1 MRGRHFAKLFQHGV
15 GPSRNGDVMSDKDT
29 SKDSPDE
36 EEDWMSYANAGF
48 GSTDYSLWDD
58 AGQEAEIVAEP
69 EWDEENLQ
77 LDTGEEEIPAA
88 PKPAGLKHLVRIG
101 SCDHCL
107 GRVGGK
113 KRFGQSNLE
122 SGIEIRASVVE
133 TDSTMANA
141 REETPLC
148 PFCENL
154 FDEAPLLAELIQESI
169 GERECSR
176 LQLGARIPKDQSEAE
191 DHLRKRFGA
200 GGSAPLKSSLVEE
213 VARQLGELGMGQ
225 NLVVEKPEIL
235 ALIDVL
241 TLTVELD
248 IRSHYVYGRYR
259 KLERGIP
266 QTKWPCRAC
275 KGRGCEKC
283 DYTGLQYK
291 SSVQGLIGDPILD
304 LFGSEEHAF
313 HGMGREDIDVRCLG
327 RGRPFVIELKKP
339 HKRNVDANLIMEA
352 INSSAEG
359 RLEVSD
365 MRPSNRSEV
374 VRVKDTPAEKS
385 YTIRYLIEPITQSEL
400 DELTQVMEI
409 PSNNQD
415 RNRRRKNHHRRKKP
429 EPKVEEEIDYSSL
442 KKAELVELC
451 EQKGLAKSGTKDAL
465 IERLSTFKE
474 ETLAL
479 PERDYVMEIMTNLQ
493 GCTLAQRTPERVAH
507 RRADKIRKRMVLET
521 SNPSIEEDEN
531 GNLVAEFSLRCE
543 SGTYVKETVHGDS
556 GRTQPSIASLIKAK
570 CTVEWLDVAD
580 IHAD

>member
-1 MRGRHFAKLFQHGV
+1 
-15 GPSRNGDVMSDKDT
+15 MSDKDV
-29 SKDSPDE
+29 SKDNPNE
-36 EEDWMSYANAGF
+36 EEDWMSYANTGF

-58 AGQEAEIVAEP
+58 AGQEADLADEP

-77 LDTGEEEIPAA
+77 FDTGEEDIPPA
-88 PKPAGLKHLVRIG
+88 PNPAGLKHLVRIG
-101 SCDHCL
+101 CCNHCL

-113 KRFGQSNLE
+113 KRFSQSNYE

-133 TDSTMANA
+133 IDSSMSNA
-141 REETPLC
+141 REDLPLC
-148 PFCENL
+148 PLCENL
-154 FDEAPLLAELIQESI
+154 FEEAPLLAELIKESI

-225 NLVVEKPEIL
+225 NLVAEKPEIL

-275 KGRGCEKC
+275 KGRSCEKC

-291 SSVQGLIGDPILD
+291 SSVQGLIGDPLLD
-304 LFGSEEHAF
+304 IFGSEEHAF

-327 RGRPFVIELKKP
+327 RGRPFVIELKRP
-339 HKRNVDANLIMEA
+339 HKRNVDANAIMEA
-352 INSSAEG
+352 INSSAES
-359 RLEVSD
+359 RIEVSD

-385 YTIRYLIEPITQSEL
+385 YTIRYLIEPITQTEL
-400 DELTQVMEI
+400 DALTQVMEI

-429 EPKVEEEIDYSSL
+429 EPEVEKEIDFSSL
-442 KKAELVELC
+442 KKPELVELC
-451 EQKGLAKSGTKDAL
+451 EQKGLAKSGTKDVL
-465 IERLSTFKE
+465 IERLTSFKE
-474 ETLAL
+474 ETLPL

-493 GCTLAQRTPERVAH
+493 GCKLAQRTPERVAH

>member
-1 MRGRHFAKLFQHGV
+1 M
-15 GPSRNGDVMSDKDT
+15 
-29 SKDSPDE
+29 
-36 EEDWMSYANAGF
+36 
-48 GSTDYSLWDD
+48 
-58 AGQEAEIVAEP
+58 AEEP
-69 EWDEENLQ
+69 EWKDENLQ

-101 SCDHCL
+101 CCDHCL
-107 GRVGGK
+107 GRIGGK
-113 KRFGQSNLE
+113 KRFGQSDLE

-133 TDSTMANA
+133 ADSTMVNA
-141 REETPLC
+141 RENEPLC

-154 FDEAPLLAELIQESI
+154 FEEAPLLAELIYESI
-169 GERECSR
+169 GERDCSR
-176 LQLGARIPKDQSEAE
+176 LQLGARIPKDHSEAE

-200 GGSAPLKSSLVEE
+200 GGSSPLKSSLVEE

-283 DYTGLQYK
+283 DYTGLQYR
-291 SSVQGLIGDPILD
+291 SSVQALIGDPLLE

-339 HKRNVDANLIMEA
+339 YKRDVDMNLIMDA
-352 INSSAEG
+352 INSSAEN

-374 VRVKDTPAEKS
+374 VRVKD
-385 YTIRYLIEPITQSEL
+385 L
-400 DELTQVMEI
+400 
-409 PSNNQD
+409 
-415 RNRRRKNHHRRKKP
+415 
-429 EPKVEEEIDYSSL
+429 
-442 KKAELVELC
+442 
-451 EQKGLAKSGTKDAL
+451 
-465 IERLSTFKE
+465 
-474 ETLAL
+474 
-479 PERDYVMEIMTNLQ
+479 
-493 GCTLAQRTPERVAH
+493 
-507 RRADKIRKRMVLET
+507 
-521 SNPSIEEDEN
+521 
-531 GNLVAEFSLRCE
+531 
-543 SGTYVKETVHGDS
+543 
-556 GRTQPSIASLIKAK
+556 SLIH
-570 CTVEWLDVAD
+570 
-580 IHAD
+580 I

>member
-1 MRGRHFAKLFQHGV
+1 
-15 GPSRNGDVMSDKDT
+15 MSDKDEL
-29 SKDSPDE
+29 KDTPNE

-58 AGQEAEIVAEP
+58 AGEEAEFVSEP
-69 EWDEENLQ
+69 DWEEEDLQ

-101 SCDHCL
+101 TCNHCL

-113 KRFGQSNLE
+113 KRFGQSVYE
-122 SGIEIRASVVE
+122 SGVEIRTQVVE
-133 TDSTMANA
+133 TDSTMASA
-141 REETPLC
+141 REINPLC

-154 FDEAPLLAELIQESI
+154 FEEASLLAELIKEEI
-169 GERECSR
+169 GDRECSR
-176 LQLGARIPKDQSEAE
+176 LQLGARIPKDQTEVE

-213 VARQLGELGMGQ
+213 VARQLSDLGGGQ
-225 NLVVEKPEIL
+225 NLVVDKPEIL

-248 IRSHYVYGRYR
+248 IRSHYFYGRYR

-283 DYTGLQYK
+283 DFTGLQYK
-291 SSVQGLIGDPILD
+291 SSVQGLIGDPL
-304 LFGSEEHAF
+304 LEMFGSEEHAF

-327 RGRPFVIELKKP
+327 RGRPFVMEMKKP
-339 HKRNVDANLIMEA
+339 IKRNIDAEVILDA
-352 INSSAEG
+352 INSSANG
-359 RLEVSD
+359 SIEVSD
-365 MRPSNRSEV
+365 IRVSNRSEV

-385 YTIRYLIEPITQSEL
+385 YTIRYKIEAITEL
-400 DELTQVMEI
+400 EFESLTQVMEI
-409 PSNNQD
+409 PANNQD

-429 EPKVEEEIDYSSL
+429 EPEPEPQAEVDYSDM

-451 EQKGLAKSGTKDAL
+451 VEKGLAKTGTKDVL
-465 IERLSTFKE
+465 IERLSSLKE
-474 ETLAL
+474 ATLPL
-479 PERDYVMEIMTNLQ
+479 PDVDYVMEIMTNLQ

-507 RRADKIRKRMVLET
+507 RRADKIRKRKVLET
-521 SNPSIEEDEN
+521 SNPSIEVDEE
-531 GNLVAEFSLRCE
+531 GNMVAEFSLRCE

>member
-101 SCDHCL
+101 TCNHCL

-291 SSVQGLIGDPILD
+291 SSVQGLIGDPILE

-429 EPKVEEEIDYSSL
+429 EPKVEEEIDYSTL

>member
-1 MRGRHFAKLFQHGV
+1 M
-15 GPSRNGDVMSDKDT
+15 PDKDDL
-29 SKDSPDE
+29 KDIPDE
-36 EEDWMSYANAGF
+36 DEDWMSYANAGF

-58 AGQEAEIVAEP
+58 AGEEAEIVAEP
-69 EWDEENLQ
+69 DWDDEDLQ

-101 SCDHCL
+101 SCNHCL

-113 KRFGQSNLE
+113 KRFGQSAHE
-122 SGIEIRASVVE
+122 SGVEIRAQVVE
-133 TDSTMANA
+133 TDSTMASA
-141 REETPLC
+141 RETNPLC

-154 FDEAPLLAELIQESI
+154 FEEAQLLAELIKEEI
-169 GERECSR
+169 GDRECSR
-176 LQLGARIPKDQSEAE
+176 LQLGARIPKDQTEAE

-213 VARQLGELGMGQ
+213 VARQLSDLGGGQ
-225 NLVVEKPEIL
+225 SLVVDKPEIL

-248 IRSHYVYGRYR
+248 IRSHYFYGRYR

-283 DYTGLQYK
+283 GQTGLQYK
-291 SSVQGLIGDPILD
+291 SSVQGLIGDPL
-304 LFGSEEHAF
+304 LEMFGSEEHAF

-327 RGRPFVIELKKP
+327 RGRPFVMEMKKP
-339 HKRNVDANLIMEA
+339 VKRNIDSKVILEA
-352 INSSAEG
+352 INSSANG
-359 RLEVSD
+359 SIEVSD
-365 MRPSNRSEV
+365 IRPSNRSEV

-385 YTIRYLIEPITQSEL
+385 YRIRYKIETITESEF
-400 DELTQVMEI
+400 DTLTQVMEI
-409 PSNNQD
+409 PANNQD
-415 RNRRRKNHHRRKKP
+415 RNRRRRNQHRRKKSEP
-429 EPKVEEEIDYSSL
+429 EPELETEIDYSSM

-451 EQKGLAKSGTKDAL
+451 VAKGLAKSGTKDVL
-465 IERLSTFKE
+465 IERLSSFKE
-474 ETLAL
+474 ATLPL
-479 PERDYVMEIMTNLQ
+479 PDADYVMEIMTNLQ

-521 SNPSIEEDEN
+521 SDPSIDIDED
-531 GNLVAEFSLRCE
+531 GNLIAEFSLRCE
-543 SGTYVKETVHGDS
+543 SGTYVKETVHGDG
-556 GRTQPSIASLIKAK
+556 GRTQPSVASLIKAK

>member
-1 MRGRHFAKLFQHGV
+1 
-15 GPSRNGDVMSDKDT
+15 MSDKDA

-58 AGQEAEIVAEP
+58 AGQEAEIIAEP

-88 PKPAGLKHLVRIG
+88 PKPAGLKHLVRLG
-101 SCDHCL
+101 CCNHCL
-107 GRVGGK
+107 GRIGGK
-113 KRFGQSNLE
+113 KRFGQSDLE

-133 TDSTMANA
+133 TDPTMANA
-141 REETPLC
+141 REVTPLC

-154 FDEAPLLAELIQESI
+154 FDEAPLLAELIQESV

-291 SSVQGLIGDPILD
+291 SSVQGLIGDPILE

-352 INSSAEG
+352 INSSSKG

-429 EPKVEEEIDYSSL
+429 EPKVEEEIDYSS
-442 KKAELVELC
+442 
-451 EQKGLAKSGTKDAL
+451 
-465 IERLSTFKE
+465 
-474 ETLAL
+474 
-479 PERDYVMEIMTNLQ
+479 
-493 GCTLAQRTPERVAH
+493 
-507 RRADKIRKRMVLET
+507 
-521 SNPSIEEDEN
+521 
-531 GNLVAEFSLRCE
+531 
-543 SGTYVKETVHGDS
+543 
-556 GRTQPSIASLIKAK
+556 
-570 CTVEWLDVAD
+570 
-580 IHAD
+580 

>member
-15 GPSRNGDVMSDKDT
+15 GPSRNGDVMSDKDA

>member
-1 MRGRHFAKLFQHGV
+1 
-15 GPSRNGDVMSDKDT
+15 MSDKDT
-29 SKDSPDE
+29 SKENSDD

-58 AGQEAEIVAEP
+58 SGQESKIVDEP
-69 EWDEENLQ
+69 DWDNENLQ

-88 PKPAGLKHLVRIG
+88 PRPAGLKHLVRIG
-101 SCDHCL
+101 TCDHCL

-113 KRFGQSNLE
+113 KRFGQSALE
-122 SGIEIRASVVE
+122 SGIEIRNTVIE
-133 TDSTMANA
+133 TDSTMAKA
-141 REETPLC
+141 REAEPLC

-154 FDEAPLLAELIQESI
+154 FEEAPLLAELIKEAV
-169 GERECSR
+169 GERECFR
-176 LQLGARIPKDQSEAE
+176 LQLGARIPKDQTEAE

-213 VARQLGELGMGQ
+213 VARQLNDIEFGVK
-225 NLVVEKPEIL
+225 LVIDKPEIL

-275 KGRGCEKC
+275 KGRGCVKC
-283 DYTGLQYK
+283 DQTGLQYL
-291 SSVQGLIGDPILD
+291 SSVQGLIGDPLLEI
-304 LFGSEEHAF
+304 FGSKEHAF

-327 RGRPFVIELKKP
+327 RGRPFVIEMKKP
-339 HKRNVDANLIMEA
+339 IKRDVDCDMIMQTINEA
-352 INSSAEG
+352 ASG
-359 RLEVSD
+359 KLEVSS

-385 YTIRYLIEPITQSEL
+385 YTIQYKIEAITQAEL
-400 DELTQVMEI
+400 DVLTQVMEV
-409 PSNNQD
+409 PKNNQD
-415 RNRRRKNHHRRKKP
+415 RNRRRKDHHRGKKRKN
-429 EPKVEEEIDYSSL
+429 EEEKVEIDFSQL
-442 KKAELVELC
+442 KKAELVALC
-451 EQKGLAKSGTKDAL
+451 EEKGIAKSGTKDVL
-465 IERLSTFKE
+465 IERLSNFKE
-474 ETLAL
+474 ETLPL
-479 PERDYVMEIMTNLQ
+479 PDPDYVMEIMEKLQ

-507 RRADKIRKRMVLET
+507 RRADKIRRRKVIET
-521 SNPSIEEDEN
+521 SEPHIKVGED
-531 GNLVAEFSLRCE
+531 GILVGKFNLRCE
-543 SGTYVKETVHGDS
+543 SGTYVKETVHGDG

>member
-101 SCDHCL
+101 TCNHCL

-154 FDEAPLLAELIQESI
+154 FDEAPLLAELIQESV

-429 EPKVEEEIDYSSL
+429 EPKVDEEIDYSSL

-451 EQKGLAKSGTKDAL
+451 EQKGLAKSGTKDTL

-474 ETLAL
+474 ETLPL

>member
-1 MRGRHFAKLFQHGV
+1 
-15 GPSRNGDVMSDKDT
+15 MSDKDT
-29 SKDSPDE
+29 SKGVPDE

-58 AGQEAEIVAEP
+58 AGEEAEIADVP
-69 EWDEENLQ
+69 DWEEEDLQ

-101 SCDHCL
+101 CCNHCL
-107 GRVGGK
+107 GRIGGK
-113 KRFGQSNLE
+113 KRFSQSNLE
-122 SGIEIRASVVE
+122 SGIEIRVGVIE
-133 TDSTMANA
+133 TDSTMADA
-141 REETPLC
+141 RESNPLC

-154 FDEAPLLAELIQESI
+154 FEEAALLAELIKESI

-176 LQLGARIPKDQSEAE
+176 LQLGARIPKDQTEAE

-213 VARQLGELGMGQ
+213 VAHQLKVLGHGQ

-248 IRSHYVYGRYR
+248 IRSHYFYGRYR

-283 DYTGLQYK
+283 DFSGLQYK
-291 SSVQGLIGDPILD
+291 SSVQGLIGDPL
-304 LFGSEEHAF
+304 LEMFGSAEHAF

-327 RGRPFVIELKKP
+327 RGRPFVIEMKKP
-339 HKRNVDANLIMEA
+339 IKRNIDANIIMEA
-352 INSSAEG
+352 INSTAEG
-359 RLEVSD
+359 RIEVSD

-385 YTIRYLIEPITQSEL
+385 YTIRYKIEPITETEL
-400 DELTQVMEI
+400 ETLTQVMEI
-409 PSNNQD
+409 PSNNKD
-415 RNRRRKNHHRRKKP
+415 RNRRRKNHHRKK
-429 EPKVEEEIDYSSL
+429 EHVSEQATEVDYTSM

-451 EQKGLAKSGTKDAL
+451 VEKGLAKSGTKEVL
-465 IERLSTFKE
+465 IERISSFKE
-474 ETLAL
+474 ATLPL
-479 PERDYVMEIMTNLQ
+479 PEEDYVMDIMTKLQ

-507 RRADKIRKRMVLET
+507 RRADKIRKRKVMET
-521 SNPSIEEDEN
+521 SNPSIGVDES
-531 GNLVAEFSLRCE
+531 GNMIAEFSLRCE
-543 SGTYVKETVHGDS
+543 SGTYVKETVHGDK

-570 CTVEWLDVAD
+570 CTVQWLDVAD